1 VKYLLRC
8 SIAISLPKTHLVI
21 TVLHGI
27 ALLVLA
33 FNDKTGLERAVLARA
48 INMAEIVS
56 MKDAHRK

>member
-1 VKYLLRC
+1 
-8 SIAISLPKTHLVI
+8 
-21 TVLHGI
+21 VLHVI

-48 INMAEIVS
+48 TNMAEIVS